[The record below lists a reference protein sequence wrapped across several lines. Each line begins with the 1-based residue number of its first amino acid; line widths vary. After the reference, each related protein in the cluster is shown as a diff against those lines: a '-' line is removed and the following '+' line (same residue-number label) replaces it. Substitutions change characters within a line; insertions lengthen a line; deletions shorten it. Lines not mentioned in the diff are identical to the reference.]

1 MSYTDSNNQVS
12 VTSQNDTAPGAR
24 CALVTGATS
33 GIGRAIA
40 DRLLADGYTVYG
52 IGRNES
58 GAPLHANFRFLPV
71 DLTDVHAI
79 EREVRPLAS
88 EFSLLVNAAGA
99 AYYGPHETIT
109 PQAIA
114 EMTAVNVAAPM
125 ILAGLLLP
133 HLRECAGTI
142 LNVSSVTARSSANTH
157 GCAYGATKAA
167 LTSFSASLFEESRK
181 HGVRVITIHPDLTD
195 TALYRNA
202 DFSPKD
208 DPKYRLTAEEV
219 ADCAMQALTVRDGMV
234 VTDITVRPQR
244 NGIARR
250 DS

>member
-1 MSYTDSNNQVS
+1 MNTLSE
-12 VTSQNDTAPGAR
+12 TSKPDTSSR
-24 CALVTGATS
+24 TALVTGATS
-33 GIGRAIA
+33 GIGRCIA

-58 GAPLHANFRFLPV
+58 GAPSHGSFRFLPV
-71 DLTDVHAI
+71 DLTDTAAI
-79 EREVRPLAS
+79 EREIKPIAS
-88 EFSLLVNAAGA
+88 EITLLVNAAGT
-99 AYYGPHETIT
+99 AYYGPHETIA

-125 ILAGLLLP
+125 ILAALLLP
-133 HLRECAGTI
+133 HLRDCAGTI
-142 LNVSSVTARSSANTH
+142 LNVSSVTAKSSANTH

-167 LTSFSASLFEESRK
+167 LSSFSASLFEETRK
-181 HGVRVITIHPDLTD
+181 HGVKVITIHPDLTD

-202 DFSPKD
+202 DFTTKD
-208 DPKYRLTAEEV
+208 DPQYRLTAEEV
-219 ADCAMQALTVRDGMV
+219 ADCAMQALTARDGMV

-250 DS
+250 EP

>member
-1 MSYTDSNNQVS
+1 MTSVS
-12 VTSQNDTAPGAR
+12 ESSTLFVGK

-40 DRLLADGYTVYG
+40 DRLLAEGCTVYG
-52 IGRNES
+52 VGRNED
-58 GAPLHANFRFLPV
+58 GAPSHDHFHLLKL
-71 DLTDVHAI
+71 DLTDTAEI
-79 EREVRPLAS
+79 ERAVKPIAS
-88 EFSLLVNAAGA
+88 SISLLVNAAGV
-99 AYYGPHETIT
+99 AYYGPHETLS

-125 ILAGLLLP
+125 SLASLLLP

-142 LNVSSVTARSSANTH
+142 LNVSSVTARSNSNTH

-167 LTSFSASLFEESRK
+167 LTNFSESLFEEVRK

-202 DFSPKD
+202 DFTPQD
-208 DPKYRLTAEEV
+208 DPQYRLTAEEV
-219 ADCAMQALTVRDGMV
+219 ADCAVSALSSRDGMV

-244 NGIARR
+244 NGIHRR
-250 DS
+250 K